1 VKDVAILATLVLAF
15 ATWVTVHVAISGR
28 LLLRTRPR
36 WRGIAALL
44 MPPLA
49 PLWAVRQGWRRP
61 AGLWI
66 GALVLYV
73 LALLAAIR

>member
-15 ATWVTVHVAISGR
+15 ATWVTVHLAISGR
-28 LLLRTRPR
+28 LFLRTRPR

-49 PLWAVRQGWRRP
+49 PLWAVSQGWRWP